1 MDVRSTKDHKPI
13 LVYDQDLSRLCHL
26 GRFTQEFNF
35 KDLPPIKATEI
46 DIPYVLDPKTGHSI
60 LYNVTKK
67 DSKKISSLEELLKAL
82 DKADPEKK
90 KWLNIQFQD
99 GDMDS
104 IEEAYNLI

>member
-1 MDVRSTKDHKPI
+1 
-13 LVYDQDLSRLCHL
+13 
-26 GRFTQEFNF
+26 
-35 KDLPPIKATEI
+35 
-46 DIPYVLDPKTGHSI
+46 
-60 LYNVTKK
+60 VTKK